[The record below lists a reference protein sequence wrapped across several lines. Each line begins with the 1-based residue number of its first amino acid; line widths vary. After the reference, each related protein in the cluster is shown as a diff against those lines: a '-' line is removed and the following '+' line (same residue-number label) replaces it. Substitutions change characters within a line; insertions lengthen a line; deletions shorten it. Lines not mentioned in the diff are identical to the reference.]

1 MFRLAKKGKKN
12 NHRSKDNKTALG
24 SFHWNRF
31 GNGTIRHYQPAEK
44 RKTAATLSWKRIWIA
59 IDELPCHSILPMGW
73 ASSQPTSRKQKS
85 NASSTIA
92 ARVIGYISSTI
103 KDKKEKSPSKITT
116 KKKLIIRQQPFA
128 RWQMEGMTP
137 PTPPLPYIYLD
148 VEK

>member
-1 MFRLAKKGKKN
+1 MFRLAKKGKKTIIA
-12 NHRSKDNKTALG
+12 RRIIKLLG